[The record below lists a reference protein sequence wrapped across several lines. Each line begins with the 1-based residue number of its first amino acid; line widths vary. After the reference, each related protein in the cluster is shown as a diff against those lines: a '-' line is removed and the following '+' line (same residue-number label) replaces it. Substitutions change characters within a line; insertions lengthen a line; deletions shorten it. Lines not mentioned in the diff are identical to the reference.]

1 MGPLFITHSATNK
14 TAEGIA
20 RRPSRA
26 VLTLP
31 VRGSPPLS
39 AAAEKT
45 FSKKVGAPSNSHG
58 ESRPQG
64 KGAAKDPNQ
73 NA

>member
-1 MGPLFITHSATNK
+1 MGLLFVTHSATSK
-14 TAEGIA
+14 TAEGIVW
-20 RRPSRA
+20 RPSRA
-26 VLTLP
+26 VHIPP
-31 VRGSPPLS
+31 VQGGPPLP

-45 FSKKVGAPSNSHG
+45 FPKKVGVPSHSHG

>member
-1 MGPLFITHSATNK
+1 MGPLFITYSATNK

-31 VRGSPPLS
+31 VRGAPPS
-39 AAAEKT
+39 GGSREN
-45 FSKKVGAPSNSHG
+45 FFEKVGVSSNSLG

-64 KGAAKDPNQ
+64 KGAAKDPDQ